1 MARVATTLTVSDGSE
16 RWGLVEV
23 FDDQGNVT
31 RSYPIT
37 AAQLAA
43 VKAGG
48 VPPLMLA
55 STWRSGRACVS
66 GRPCLRG
73 MLYVQPDGSA
83 IVNRGR
89 RVVGQLIEQRF
100 GALPAAKWAMR
111 PDQVIEVDDDIAS
124 EASVDPAFGD

>member
-1 MARVATTLTVSDGSE
+1 MARVATSLTVSDGSE

-23 FDDQGNVT
+23 YDAQGNVT
-31 RSYPIT
+31 RSFPIT

-48 VPPLMLA
+48 VPPLLLRA
-55 STWRSGRACVS
+55 TWESGRAVVS

-73 MLYVQPDGSA
+73 MCYIQPDGSLV
-83 IVNRGR
+83 INRGR

-100 GALPAAKWAMR
+100 GNIAPGKWAR
-111 PDQVIEVDDDIAS
+111 VGGAIEVDADVVGEATVDAS
-124 EASVDPAFGD
+124 YLD